1 MGSAEPLQPL
11 SENIPHYIGSV
22 PVNLQAL
29 VFVASFDIA
38 VDGKGSYKIPAAPL
52 YFQGAPGLNRNVP
65 AVCLVHNVFYRYGKV
80 IGGIILRVHVI
91 IDGDKADAVGRKYPA
106 HIASGLYVLTPQA
119 GEVLDDHTVGLAL
132 LDHPHHFLEC
142 RAVKENPAVTVVNL
156 FCHDFNLRVP
166 GNVIIDQPPLVG
178 NAVAFH
184 RLIIGIRKTDVL
196 NGFINLHKKT
206 LLSLRRKIPA
216 IQEVWLCRIQF
227 LFQFLLYHAPA
238 GKSALFLK

>member
-11 SENIPHYIGSV
+11 SENIPHHVSGV
-22 PVNLQAL
+22 FVNFQAL
-29 VFVASFDIA
+29 VLITGFYIS
-38 VDGKGSYKIPAAPL
+38 VDGKRTHKITAAP
-52 YFQGAPGLNRNVP
+52 FHIQGAPGLNGNVP
-65 AVCLVHNVFYRYGKV
+65 AVCLVHNVFYRNREIVGSV
-80 IGGIILRVHVI
+80 ILCVHVI
-91 IDGDKADAVGRKYPA
+91 IDGDKADAVGGKYPA

-156 FCHDFNLRVP
+156 FRHDFNLRVP

-178 NAVAFH
+178 DAVAFH

-196 NGFINLHKKT
+196 NGFVNLHKKT